1 MSTQPGQQTDFGANE
16 WLVYEIHQQYLKD
29 PSSVSAE
36 WREFL
41 SDYSPGEGPTANGGP
56 SGTANG
62 TAASTPAPVA
72 EAPATPA
79 PAPAAPAP
87 VIAAPPAAPIAP
99 APAPSAPTPEVAA
112 PAGTAST
119 PLKGAAA
126 RVVAN
131 MESSLTVPTATS
143 VRAVPAKL
151 LADNRTV
158 INNHLRRSRGGK
170 VSFTHLIGYALVKAV
185 ADVPVMNNAFAEVG
199 GKPALMTPEHVGL
212 GLAIDL
218 QNPNGTRSLV
228 VAAIRDAD
236 TMDFAAYW
244 AAYEDIVRRA
254 RGGKL
259 TTEDFQGATISLT
272 NPGGIGTV
280 HSVPRLMKGQGAIL
294 GVGAMEYPAEFQG
307 ASEETLAA
315 LAISKIITLT
325 STYDH
330 RVIQGA
336 QSGEF
341 LRRMHEL
348 LLGEDGFYDEVFHSL
363 RIPYEPVRWVHDQ
376 HATAEGEL
384 DKATRVH
391 ELIHAYRVRGHLLA
405 DTDPLNF
412 KVRAHPDLD
421 VVNHG
426 LSLWDL
432 DREFPVGGFA
442 GKRVKK
448 LRDILGVLRDS
459 YCRTV
464 GLEYMH
470 IQDPAERA
478 WLQQRVE
485 RKAEAPDRDDQL
497 HVLKRLNAAEAFETF
512 LQTKYVGQKRFS
524 LEGAESVIP
533 LLDGVLRKAA
543 AAGLDEV
550 AIAMPHRGRLN
561 VLANIVGKSHA
572 QIFREFE
579 GNIDPR
585 TAHGSGDVK
594 YHLGAEGVFVS
605 PDGNAVNVSL
615 QANPSHLEAVDPV
628 LEGVVRAKQDVINKG
643 EEGFTVL
650 PLLLHGD
657 AAFAGQGVVA
667 ETLQMGQLRGYR
679 TGGTIHVVV
688 NNQVGFTTG
697 PHSARSSVY
706 ATDVARMVQAPIF
719 HVNGDDPEA
728 CVRVAKLAFDY
739 RQAFKKDVVI
749 DMVCYRRRGHSEVDE
764 PSFTQP
770 LMYDTID
777 AKRSVRKIYTEAL
790 IGRSDITVEQAEAAL
805 RDYQEQL
812 EKVFQGTREASTAPS
827 VEPVMETPAPEAVQ
841 TAIPMEVVKTIV
853 DSQVNLPEAFTV
865 HPRLLPQLQKRAAMI
880 NDATIDWAL
889 GETLAFGSLLLEG
902 RPVRLAG
909 QDSRRG
915 TFGHRH
921 AVLVDRTNGNEH
933 TPLAH
938 LSESQGTFY
947 VYDSL
952 LSEYAAM
959 GFEYGY
965 AVARPEA
972 LVVWEAQFGDFT
984 NGAMTIIDEF
994 IASGEAKWGQRSG
1007 VTLLLPHGYEGQGP
1021 DHSSARLERYLQLCA
1036 DDNMTVAAPTSPANY
1051 FHLLRRQALASHQR
1065 PLIVMSPKSMLRL
1078 RAASSSI
1085 DDFTSGTFAPVLGD
1099 PDAPEPSGVTRVV
1112 LTAGKVYYDLLA
1124 ARRKS
1129 GDTSTALIRVEQL
1142 YPLPGEEV
1150 TDVLSAYPN
1159 ARDVVWAQE
1168 EPANQGAWSHIA
1180 LSLPDHLPDHV
1191 TLRRISRTS
1200 AASPA
1205 AGSSKVHEA
1214 EQAAL
1219 IEGVFAR

>member
-29 PSSVSAE
+29 PASVSAE

-41 SDYSPGEGPTANGGP
+41 SDYSPTDGPAANGVP
-56 SGTANG
+56 NG
-62 TAASTPAPVA
+62 ASNGSAA
-72 EAPATPA
+72 APATPPTATPPTAAEPAPAAAPA
-79 PAPAAPAP
+79 PAPAAPATP
-87 VIAAPPAAPIAP
+87 AAPPAP
-99 APAPSAPTPEVAA
+99 APVAEPTPHVAA
-112 PAGTAST
+112 PAGSAST

-185 ADVPVMNNAFAEVG
+185 ADVPVMNNAFGEVD
-199 GKPALMTPEHVGL
+199 GKPALLTPEQVGL

-218 QNPNGTRSLV
+218 QNANGTRSLV
-228 VAAIRDAD
+228 VAAIRGAD
-236 TMDFAAYW
+236 TMDFATYW

-280 HSVPRLMKGQGAIL
+280 HSVPRLMKGQGAII

-307 ASEETLAA
+307 ASEETLAS
-315 LAISKIITLT
+315 LAVSKIITLT

-348 LLGEDGFYDEVFHSL
+348 LLGEDGFYDEVFQSL
-363 RIPYEPVRWVHDQ
+363 RIPYEPVRWVLDQ
-376 HATAEGEL
+376 QATAEGEL

-412 KVRAHPDLD
+412 KVRSHPDLD

-442 GKRVKK
+442 GQRVKK

-470 IQDPAERA
+470 IQDPSERE
-478 WLQQRVE
+478 WLQARVE

-533 LLDGVLRKAA
+533 LLDGVLMKAA
-543 AAGLDEV
+543 EAGLDEV

-561 VLANIVGKSHA
+561 VLANIVGKSYA

-605 PDGNAVNVSL
+605 PDGDAVNVSL

-643 EEGFTVL
+643 EEGFTIL

-697 PHSARSSVY
+697 PMSARSSVY

-790 IGRSDITVEQAEAAL
+790 IGRGDITV
-805 RDYQEQL
+805 
-812 EKVFQGTREASTAPS
+812 
-827 VEPVMETPAPEAVQ
+827 
-841 TAIPMEVVKTIV
+841 
-853 DSQVNLPEAFTV
+853 
-865 HPRLLPQLQKRAAMI
+865 
-880 NDATIDWAL
+880 
-889 GETLAFGSLLLEG
+889 
-902 RPVRLAG
+902 
-909 QDSRRG
+909 
-915 TFGHRH
+915 
-921 AVLVDRTNGNEH
+921 
-933 TPLAH
+933 
-938 LSESQGTFY
+938 
-947 VYDSL
+947 
-952 LSEYAAM
+952 
-959 GFEYGY
+959 
-965 AVARPEA
+965 
-972 LVVWEAQFGDFT
+972 
-984 NGAMTIIDEF
+984 
-994 IASGEAKWGQRSG
+994 
-1007 VTLLLPHGYEGQGP
+1007 
-1021 DHSSARLERYLQLCA
+1021 
-1036 DDNMTVAAPTSPANY
+1036 
-1051 FHLLRRQALASHQR
+1051 
-1065 PLIVMSPKSMLRL
+1065 
-1078 RAASSSI
+1078 
-1085 DDFTSGTFAPVLGD
+1085 
-1099 PDAPEPSGVTRVV
+1099 
-1112 LTAGKVYYDLLA
+1112 
-1124 ARRKS
+1124 
-1129 GDTSTALIRVEQL
+1129 
-1142 YPLPGEEV
+1142 
-1150 TDVLSAYPN
+1150 
-1159 ARDVVWAQE
+1159 
-1168 EPANQGAWSHIA
+1168 
-1180 LSLPDHLPDHV
+1180 
-1191 TLRRISRTS
+1191 
-1200 AASPA
+1200 
-1205 AGSSKVHEA
+1205 
-1214 EQAAL
+1214 
-1219 IEGVFAR
+1219 